1 MESEGKKWCY
11 TCKACQTN
19 IKNRLVIPLTILK
32 PLKRCLPQR
41 PVGYISFYL
50 ENDKW
55 IKILLFALDNN
66 MLHHMPGLY
75 IYVCWIVIKTF
86 CLKSIKILLVEQ
98 ILLLF
103 TLFNQKMEILFYFCS
118 ARRSISKIGLAMCKW
133 FLDIYK
139 WSTLT
144 LLGSLILSTIF

>member
-1 MESEGKKWCY
+1 MISSVINRTLRVGCKLLTGLLTFAKMSIYAEQSEEKKWCY
-11 TCKACQTN
+11 TCKACRTN

-50 ENDKW
+50 EKDKW

-75 IYVCWIVIKTF
+75 ICMLDCNKN
-86 CLKSIKILLVEQ
+86 
-98 ILLLF
+98 LLF
-103 TLFNQKMEILFYFCS
+103 KVNKNPFSRTNTPTVYFV
-118 ARRSISKIGLAMCKW
+118 
-133 FLDIYK
+133 
-139 WSTLT
+139 
-144 LLGSLILSTIF
+144 